1 MLRLIPLP
9 RNAPQRETQP
19 ALIRRRMQ
27 HLHVH
32 RLHRRFCRAPSRGDI
47 EFAHNGSDDESRFNQ
62 GEAGLGQHQLVPR
75 WPLYRGLVSLLLGNQ
90 SDSLL
95 PGTAPESMRKWLER
109 ELAASAR
116 SYMETSEYHNHNH
129 LLLRCHLVEPSLGSE
144 F

>member
-1 MLRLIPLP
+1 MPACYALSRSPGTPLSVK
-9 RNAPQRETQP
+9 RS
-19 ALIRRRMQ
+19 
-27 HLHVH
+27 LHSSVAG
-32 RLHRRFCRAPSRGDI
+32 CSISTSIGCI
-47 EFAHNGSDDESRFNQ
+47 DDESRFNQ